1 MQEWFSIFK
10 LNKMKQS
17 KLNLVIDAIM
27 LIVMMAII
35 GIGLLVKYVLLTG
48 QEKWDKFGENYEFTL
63 MGLDRHDWGQ
73 IHFIL
78 GIVLFGLLVLHILLH
93 WKTIVS
99 IYKNLIESRPL
110 RIFIAWVLLVISIS
124 LIVFSFLINPSIED
138 PIYNDRNH
146 YPEINRGTESQT
158 STQHTSDKH
167 YNIPSNIEVLGSMTL
182 FDVSRKYQVPTSHL
196 KKELN
201 ISISTSDY
209 ERLGRLRRTKDFTMS
224 KVEEIIYTYQ
234 KQNK

>member
-1 MQEWFSIFK
+1 M
-10 LNKMKQS
+10 
-17 KLNLVIDAIM
+17 LV
-27 LIVMMAII
+27 VMMAII
-35 GIGLLVKYVLLTG
+35 GIGLLVKYILLTG

-78 GIVLFGLLVLHILLH
+78 GIVLFGLLILHILLH
-93 WKTIVS
+93 WKMIIC
-99 IYKNLIESRPL
+99 IYKNLIKNRPL
-110 RIFIAWVLLVISIS
+110 RIFIALILLVISIS
-124 LIVFSFLINPSIED
+124 LIVFSFLISPTIED

-146 YPEINRGTESQT
+146 YPEINRSNESQT
-158 STQHTSDKH
+158 STQHTSDKYH
-167 YNIPSNIEVLGSMTL
+167 NIPSSIEVIGSMTL
-182 FDVSRKYQVPTSHL
+182 FDVSRKYQVPTRHL

-201 ISISTSDY
+201 ISASTSDY
-209 ERLGRLRRTKDFTMS
+209 ERLGRLRREKGFTMS